1 MYVHAFVCECV
12 CMCVYVCVCVRQWVN
27 YRYLCMITS
36 LCVCMRVCVCVYVCV
51 CVCVCVCDVC
61 SSANATPAF
70 EGRGGEEL
78 ATEITNFLYR
88 AYSAS
93 TVLDVTSLCL
103 QTGKLCWVLYVD
115 VLVSRNLMGL
125 N

>member
-1 MYVHAFVCECV
+1 M
-12 CMCVYVCVCVRQWVN
+12 YVCVCV
-27 YRYLCMITS
+27 
-36 LCVCMRVCVCVYVCV
+36 CVCETVDELQVSMYDYITVCVYACVCVCVCMCVCV